1 MSWRSWTDDLRSAP
15 QQAVADLLRG
25 AASVSPFERA
35 TPHEMLLAVLPRSGR
50 RINRRLLG
58 EPVATS
64 NEGDAD
70 LPALLDQG
78 LSAWLLAQRQAVLP
92 PARKLSAYSA
102 QVCEAL
108 QWPLFFD
115 LPGSMTALRAERA
128 RWLPWLGSLSLSA
141 YRDPEFDY
149 WQALAARQTDDSLQ
163 FFWQQFVQE
172 AGRTRSTRYLNL
184 GLLALAALPLI
195 EADAPRNLRLQVQAL
210 VNRYQR
216 RSTLG
221 APAQQELADSLRS
234 VMLRN
239 PSMGNS
245 NYRAFLQAHLTLLG
259 EAKAQSILAMLG
271 LAHPP
276 RGAAARPSTVY
287 KLQPPGNKEAADQAI
302 QEVRGSGSLA
312 QAWQAIRPLLVA
324 HEDYLHKTG
333 EPYYFVRTLDQCARA
348 LLNKY
353 SLRDP
358 EIQPRLFQWI
368 HLALRLDADDP
379 RLWMLWELAL
389 RKAGQPQR
397 AQWVLWEMTYRFPEH
412 LPCRVELAQLLAKS
426 VSPDDQ
432 TQAQR
437 LLQQVLQLD
446 PDHLY
451 AHSTLAKLAR
461 DRGDLPKAILHAKDG
476 LRIDPSNEACAVL
489 LASAWERRQESGDLS
504 MATEFL
510 QNFVTRYRGSVNAE
524 RSLRNLQQRQQSA
537 EHGTPASW
545 QEVPEAPATEPLPPE
560 TESAWLAFAQSL
572 HAYDMPAMAANEERV
587 LPLPQALHRALS
599 QQQWDADLL
608 DSYDNATQREF
619 PLETRM
625 WRYLLALHS
634 LKSGSGDFSEVNR
647 TQQAVQGWIESEQS
661 NAHTDEFW
669 LRYLHQHR
677 GALESVNAEALSAG
691 AAWLE
696 ELLSRYR
703 PLPVPLM
710 A

>member
-25 AASVSPFERA
+25 AAPVSPFERA
-35 TPHEMLLAVLPRSGR
+35 APHEMLLAVLPRGSR
-50 RINRRLLG
+50 RVNRQLLG
-58 EPVATS
+58 EPVAIS

-70 LPALLDQG
+70 LPVLLDQG
-78 LSAWLLAQRQAVLP
+78 LSAWLLAQRQSVLP
-92 PARKLSAYSA
+92 PARKLSAYAA
-102 QVCEAL
+102 QVCESL

-115 LPGSMTALRAERA
+115 LPGSMTVLRAERA

-149 WQALAARQTDDSLQ
+149 WHALAARQADDSLQ

-172 AGRTRSTRYLNL
+172 AGRTRSARYLNL
-184 GLLALAALPLI
+184 GLLALAALPLV
-195 EADAPRNLRLQVQAL
+195 EADALRNLRLQVQAL

-221 APAQQELADSLRS
+221 ASAQQELADSLRS

-239 PSMGNS
+239 PSMGKS
-245 NYRAFLQAHLTLLG
+245 NYRAFMQAQLAPLG
-259 EAKAQSILAMLG
+259 EGRTQSILAMLG
-271 LAHPP
+271 LA
-276 RGAAARPSTVY
+276 
-287 KLQPPGNKEAADQAI
+287 QPPVGPLIQLSATYRLRPPGQTEETDQAVDA
-302 QEVRGSGSLA
+302 VRRSTSLA
-312 QAWQAIRPLLVA
+312 EAWNAIRSLLGA
-324 HEDYLHKTG
+324 HEEYLHKSG
-333 EPYYFVRTLDQCARA
+333 DPYYFVRNLDRCARA
-348 LLNKY
+348 LLEKY
-353 SLRDP
+353 AIRDP
-358 EIQPRLFQWI
+358 EVQSRLFQWI
-368 HLALRLDADDP
+368 HLALRLEADNP

-389 RKAGQPQR
+389 RKAGHPQR

-412 LPCRVELAQLLAKS
+412 LPSRVELAQLLAKS
-426 VSPDDQ
+426 VSADDQ

-437 LLQQVLQLD
+437 LLQKVLELD
-446 PDHLY
+446 PDHLH

-461 DRGDLPKAILHAKDG
+461 DRGDWPKAILHAKDG
-476 LRIDPSNEACAVL
+476 LRIDPSNGACAVL
-489 LASAWERRQESGDLS
+489 LASAWERRQETGDLS
-504 MATEFL
+504 MAIEFL
-510 QNFVTRYRGSVNAE
+510 QKFVTRYRGNVNAE
-524 RSLRNLQQRQQSA
+524 RSLHNLQQRQQSV
-537 EHGTPASW
+537 EQGTPASW
-545 QEVPEAPATEPLPPE
+545 QEVPEAPSTEALPPE
-560 TESAWLAFAQSL
+560 TDSTWLAFAQSL
-572 HAYDMPAMAANEERV
+572 RADEMPAMAAYEERV
-587 LPLPQALHRALS
+587 LPLPQALQRALS
-599 QQQWDADLL
+599 QQQWDPDLL

-619 PLETRM
+619 PLETRI

-634 LKSGSGDFSEVNR
+634 LKSGSGDLSEINR

-691 AAWLE
+691 AAWLD